1 MSKFKTYSTME
12 YTERKGQKKKLTTD
26 LRMAAEIKEIKQDEE
41 YLKALF
47 SAKSKARN

>member
-1 MSKFKTYSTME
+1 MSGFKTYKAME
-12 YTERKGQKKKLTTD
+12 SYDLKSKKKRLTTD
-26 LRMAAEIKEIKQDEE
+26 LRMAAEIKELEQDEE